1 MSREFAGMVAVDT
14 VQMHPHFMVGDFDG
28 NGKSDLVVIGR
39 LVSATPER
47 AEGGSHMHV
56 YVPMGTGMKPVPRDI
71 RMSADLLATWRGE
84 GAQLVIHDFRRAT
97 SSPRRENALLL
108 FSANGESVL
117 RLERGPLKPAITG
130 DEPEPIPP
138 PALKGDAILLLRDD
152 GAGEALYW
160 DGERYRWYPYG
171 DWR

>member
-1 MSREFAGMVAVDT
+1 
-14 VQMHPHFMVGDFDG
+14 
-28 NGKSDLVVIGR
+28 
-39 LVSATPER
+39 
-47 AEGGSHMHV
+47 
-56 YVPMGTGMKPVPRDI
+56 
-71 RMSADLLATWRGE
+71 
-84 GAQLVIHDFRRAT
+84 VIHDFRHIGL
-97 SSPRRENALLL
+97 SPRRASVVVLL
-108 FSANGESVL
+108 AARYESVL